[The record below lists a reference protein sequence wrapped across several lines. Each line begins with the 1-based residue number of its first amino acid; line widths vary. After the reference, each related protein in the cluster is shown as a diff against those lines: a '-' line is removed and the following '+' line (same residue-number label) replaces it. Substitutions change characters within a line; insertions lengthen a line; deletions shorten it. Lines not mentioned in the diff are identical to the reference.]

1 MESKSSYLNQLYKSR
16 NNLIFYLK
24 NMGFNCEEVEDFSME
39 EVDSM
44 QKYEQLNFKVSN
56 PLNEQCFVKYMTED
70 TTTKKTSSNLIKKIN
85 ISGIVSEVFLDE
97 ESIKKTDT
105 LVIITNEYSQESIH
119 KSLKNIWEMEGYY
132 VVIFDLKQLQLNILK
147 HNYVPKHV
155 KLTDK
160 EKVELYEKINIHSDS
175 QLPEISR
182 FDPVA
187 KIIFLRPDNVCKI
200 TRFDKIS
207 YTNEYFRICV

>member
-24 NMGFNCEEVEDFSME
+24 NMGFNCEDVEDFSME

-155 KLTDK
+155 KLTHK
-160 EKVELYEKINIHSDS
+160 EKAELYEKINIQSDS